1 MIRARGQ
8 FDNIRY
14 WGIETNKAHGLYLGT
29 YSHIDYIDHII
40 KNCRMKYRYWKNWH
54 SPMIQDISLAVIV
67 DSRIF
72 LEVAEGEIYQT
83 WKDDNIVDFWTF
95 CDILSNQMIKY
106 NPTHYK
112 YEGNSN
118 MIPAKHQNQSARDN
132 IKDDTR
138 EKRGWPPAEDF

>member
-1 MIRARGQ
+1 
-8 FDNIRY
+8 
-14 WGIETNKAHGLYLGT
+14 
-29 YSHIDYIDHII
+29 
-40 KNCRMKYRYWKNWH
+40 MKYNCWKYWH
-54 SPMIQDISLAVIV
+54 SSTTHEMSLAVV
-67 DSRIF
+67 VAYVMY
-72 LEVAEGEIYQT
+72 LEVAEGYLDQT
-83 WKDDNIVDFWTF
+83 LKDFNIFDFWTF